1 MMMFR
6 SKRIVVL
13 VAAALLVALPVRA
26 QRLEWEVN
34 ASGFFDNSEGEGTYR
49 TDDTYGGI
57 HLQPLLSAVESRGRH
72 RITAGYDAFVEWGA
86 DNRLDA
92 NGLMAFYEYSSGPL
106 RILMGK
112 YPRRKMLQEWPD
124 YLICDSIRYFRPSQT
139 GFDIQY
145 VRPKGHVEVFLDWTA
160 KRTETVREQFMVGFD
175 GRYAGGQFQMGINGY
190 YYHYANELHGAEMGH
205 KPHDNAVV
213 HPYVGFC
220 WQHPGV
226 LDSLDVKAGM
236 LLGADRDRA
245 TDNRFHVPA
254 GFLGEV
260 EAQWRRVEM
269 KETFYAGG
277 RQQQYGPSGFGQYYW
292 GDAYL
297 RSPWYSRTDVSY
309 HIVADEHVTL
319 KAGAAF
325 HLTDK
330 GLHFNQMLTLSARL
344 GN

>member
-6 SKRIVVL
+6 SKRIVIL
-13 VAAALLVALPVRA
+13 LAAALLVAVSVRA

-124 YLICDSIRYFRPSQT
+124 YLICDSIKYFRPSQT

-175 GRYAGGQFQMGINGY
+175 GRYAVRQFQMGINGY

-226 LDSLDVKAGM
+226 LELA
-236 LLGADRDRA
+236 
-245 TDNRFHVPA
+245 
-254 GFLGEV
+254 
-260 EAQWRRVEM
+260 RRVHE
-269 KETFYAGG
+269 GG
-277 RQQQYGPSGFGQYYW
+277 YNLWCYTGHTWEEITSDPHLLEVVQLCDVVVEGRFVLAQRDTSLRFRGSKNQRIIDVRPTLATGDITLFDGQNNEI
-292 GDAYL
+292 GTRFA
-297 RSPWYSRTDVSY
+297 
-309 HIVADEHVTL
+309 
-319 KAGAAF
+319 
-325 HLTDK
+325 
-330 GLHFNQMLTLSARL
+330 
-344 GN
+344 